1 MEWWKR
7 VGATKRQEL
16 TSLSDKLSEV
26 RDLFDNFDSDASG
39 SIGKAELSDLVE
51 MLGTRLNDAE
61 LQAAVEAM
69 DGDGSGEVEFD
80 ELFAV
85 RDRPGR
91 SSALS
96 ISHSKSVLYGAF
108 VWARGA
114 LNRRKRMYWIRIHVY
129 ISGPGSG
136 GSSQR
141 RPRP

>member
-1 MEWWKR
+1 
-7 VGATKRQEL
+7 
-16 TSLSDKLSEV
+16 
-26 RDLFDNFDSDASG
+26 
-39 SIGKAELSDLVE
+39 
-51 MLGTRLNDAE
+51 MLGTRLSEDE
-61 LQAAVEAM
+61 LRVAM
-69 DGDGSGEVEFD
+69 DKMDADGSGEVEFD

-85 RDRPGR
+85 RARPGR

-114 LNRRKRMYWIRIHVY
+114 LNRRKRMYWIRINVY